1 DKKTKYKILYFLSLF
16 RQLHTPT
23 NLLLLSLA
31 VADFCVGLL
40 LFFQIVLI
48 DGCWFL
54 GDIMC
59 TLYQYLAYVITS
71 ASIGTM
77 VIICVDRY
85 LAICYPLH
93 YSTKITQ
100 QRVKIVVC
108 LCWIC
113 SVIFQS
119 LILMDNLKQPG
130 RYNSCIGEC
139 VFVINYI
146 AGLVDV
152 TFSFIVPI
160 TVIVVLY
167 LRVFVVAVSQARA
180 MRSQLAVTHQRSVT
194 VTAKKSE
201 LKAAWTLGIVV
212 VVFLICMCP
221 YYCVA
226 LTGQDSLPSS
236 LIVKDNLKQPGKYN
250 SCIGECV
257 FVVNYIAGLF
267 DLLFSFIVPITV
279 IIVLYLRVFA
289 VAVSQAHA
297 MRCQHAV
304 THQRA
309 VTVTVTKSE
318 LKAARTLGVV
328 VVVFLICMCPY
339 YCVALTEHFLKP
351 YP

>member
-1 DKKTKYKILYFLSLF
+1 MLTYILLSFISLLTVILNLLVIISISHF

-23 NLLLLSLA
+23 NFLLLSLA
-31 VADFCVGLL
+31 VADFFVGLL
-40 LFFQIVLI
+40 MFFQIVLI

-59 TLYQYLAYVITS
+59 TLYQYLAFIITS

-77 VIICVDRY
+77 VIISADRY

-100 QRVKIVVC
+100 QRVKICIC
-108 LCWIC
+108 LCWVF
-113 SVIFQS
+113 SVIFQ
-119 LILMDNLKQPG
+119 
-130 RYNSCIGEC
+130 
-139 VFVINYI
+139 
-146 AGLVDV
+146 
-152 TFSFIVPI
+152 
-160 TVIVVLY
+160 
-167 LRVFVVAVSQARA
+167 
-180 MRSQLAVTHQRSVT
+180 
-194 VTAKKSE
+194 
-201 LKAAWTLGIVV
+201 
-212 VVFLICMCP
+212 
-221 YYCVA
+221 
-226 LTGQDSLPSS
+226 S

-339 YCVALTEHFLKP
+339 YCVALTGQDNFLNASSAAFVICLVYFNSCVNP
-351 YP
+351 IIYVFFYPWFRKSIKLIATLQILQPDSHETNMH

>member
-1 DKKTKYKILYFLSLF
+1 MEETELCFQQLFNTSCMRPRRPYFEIMLTYILLSFISLLTAILNLLVIISVSHF

-226 LTGQDSLPSS
+226 LTGQDSLPSASS
-236 LIVKDNLKQPGKYN
+236 LTFVLCLAYFN
-250 SCIGECV
+250 SCLNPIIYV
-257 FVVNYIAGLF
+257 FFYPWFRKSIKV
-267 DLLFSFIVPITV
+267 IVTLQILQPDSSKAT
-279 IIVLYLRVFA
+279 
-289 VAVSQAHA
+289 
-297 MRCQHAV
+297 MR
-304 THQRA
+304 
-309 VTVTVTKSE
+309 
-318 LKAARTLGVV
+318 
-328 VVVFLICMCPY
+328 
-339 YCVALTEHFLKP
+339 
-351 YP
+351 

>member
-1 DKKTKYKILYFLSLF
+1 ISSASSGITAETELCFQQLFNTSCMRPRRPYFEIMLTYILLSFISLLTAILNLLVIISVSHF

-23 NLLLLSLA
+23 NFLLLSLA
-31 VADFCVGLL
+31 VADFFVGLL
-40 LFFQIVLI
+40 MFFQIVLI

-59 TLYQYLAYVITS
+59 TLYQYLAFIITS

-77 VIICVDRY
+77 VIISADRY

-100 QRVKIVVC
+100 QRVKICIC
-108 LCWIC
+108 LCWVF
-113 SVIFQS
+113 SVIFQ
-119 LILMDNLKQPG
+119 
-130 RYNSCIGEC
+130 
-139 VFVINYI
+139 
-146 AGLVDV
+146 
-152 TFSFIVPI
+152 
-160 TVIVVLY
+160 
-167 LRVFVVAVSQARA
+167 
-180 MRSQLAVTHQRSVT
+180 
-194 VTAKKSE
+194 
-201 LKAAWTLGIVV
+201 
-212 VVFLICMCP
+212 
-221 YYCVA
+221 
-226 LTGQDSLPSS
+226 S

>member
-1 DKKTKYKILYFLSLF
+1 MEVRRTSHETELCFPKLLNISCRRPKRPHFEIMLTYILLSFISLLTVILNLLVIISISHF

-23 NLLLLSLA
+23 NFLLLSLA
-31 VADFCVGLL
+31 VADFFVGLL
-40 LFFQIVLI
+40 MFFQIVLI

-59 TLYQYLAYVITS
+59 TLYQYLAFIITS

-77 VIICVDRY
+77 VIISADRY

-100 QRVKIVVC
+100 QRVKICIC
-108 LCWIC
+108 LCWVF
-113 SVIFQS
+113 SVIFQ
-119 LILMDNLKQPG
+119 
-130 RYNSCIGEC
+130 
-139 VFVINYI
+139 
-146 AGLVDV
+146 
-152 TFSFIVPI
+152 
-160 TVIVVLY
+160 
-167 LRVFVVAVSQARA
+167 
-180 MRSQLAVTHQRSVT
+180 
-194 VTAKKSE
+194 
-201 LKAAWTLGIVV
+201 
-212 VVFLICMCP
+212 
-221 YYCVA
+221 
-226 LTGQDSLPSS
+226 S